1 MVDHRHVCRD
11 GCHALDHLDPACHEM
26 MTILIIGLLGA
37 FGVTLFIF
45 ALSLEREKGVLSER
59 LRKLEEQAAIDKKR
73 AEIIAQARTDDETID
88 RLNSGTF

>member
-1 MVDHRHVCRD
+1 
-11 GCHALDHLDPACHEM
+11 M

-88 RLNSGTF
+88 RLNGGTF

>member
-1 MVDHRHVCRD
+1 
-11 GCHALDHLDPACHEM
+11 M

-45 ALSLEREKGVLSER
+45 SMSLEREKGALSER
-59 LRKLEEQAAIDKKR
+59 LRKLEEQAAVDKKR

-88 RLNSGTF
+88 RLNNGSF

>member
-1 MVDHRHVCRD
+1 MVDHRDVGRH
-11 GCHALDHLDPACHEM
+11 GCHALNYLDASGHEM

-45 ALSLEREKGVLSER
+45 ALSLEREKGVFSER
-59 LRKLEEQAAIDKKR
+59 VRKLEEQATIDKKR

-88 RLNSGTF
+88 RLDRGSF

>member
-1 MVDHRHVCRD
+1 
-11 GCHALDHLDPACHEM
+11 M